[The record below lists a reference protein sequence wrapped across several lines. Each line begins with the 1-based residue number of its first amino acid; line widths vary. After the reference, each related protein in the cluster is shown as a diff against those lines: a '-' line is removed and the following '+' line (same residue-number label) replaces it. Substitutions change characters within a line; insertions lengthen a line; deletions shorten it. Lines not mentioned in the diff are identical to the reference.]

1 MFKKGKLLDPLS
13 SSLPTLLENQRPCV
27 NRIRGGTVPGY
38 RTRFLLYKLGNFRPI

>member
-1 MFKKGKLLDPLS
+1 MFKKGKTS
-13 SSLPTLLENQRPCV
+13 GFSLPSTLLENQRPCV